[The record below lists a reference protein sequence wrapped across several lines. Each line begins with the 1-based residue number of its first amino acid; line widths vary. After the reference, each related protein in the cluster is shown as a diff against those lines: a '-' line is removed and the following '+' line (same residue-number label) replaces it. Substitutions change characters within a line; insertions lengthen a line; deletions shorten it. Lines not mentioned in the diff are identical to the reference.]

1 MIIYAIQYGYNM
13 ENLFLFFLGP
23 NFSEV
28 NGEHVLHGGKNR
40 QLDPREPNRT
50 W

>member
-1 MIIYAIQYGYNM
+1 MPMTIIYAIQYGYNM
-13 ENLFLFFLGP
+13 ENGP
-23 NFSEV
+23 NFSEA